1 MHLLSAHLQKLTT
14 DNKSEKTMRLPIQA
28 QPINRQDAAIKPN
41 FQGIFPSDACCGR
54 KRKCRG
60 TCIVGPL
67 GESHCAG
74 VCTRK
79 TPFD

>member
-14 DNKSEKTMRLPIQA
+14 DNRSEKTMRLPIQA
-28 QPINRQDAAIKPN
+28 QPINRQDAAIEPN
-41 FQGIFPSDACCGR
+41 FKGILPSDACCGR
-54 KRKCRG
+54 GKKCRG
-60 TCIVGPL
+60 VCSVGPL
-67 GESHCAG
+67 GVSHCAG